1 MRQPVRRPNQ
11 QRSELANALAA
22 CRGAFISI
30 GLMSGM
36 SNILMLTG
44 AIFMLEVYDR
54 VLPSRSI
61 PTLIGLVILATGLY
75 AAQGL
80 LDFIRGRILVRIG
93 MRLDEALSG
102 RVYETIVRL
111 PLKLGNRNDG
121 LQPMR
126 DLDSV
131 RSFLSGAGPNAMFDL
146 PWLPIYLIICFLFH
160 PYIGLAAL
168 FGAIVLGI
176 ITMLT
181 ETMTREPT
189 RAATQF
195 AMARNSLAET
205 SRRNAEVLTAMGMTS
220 RIAAKWGTANTQYL
234 ASQQRASD
242 VAGGFGSA
250 AKVLR
255 MMLQSG
261 VLAVGAYLVIYQQA
275 TAGIIIA
282 GSILSARALA
292 PVDLAIANWRGFVGA
307 RQGWRRLTDLLG
319 LLPSLPPPMPL
330 QPPSRNV
337 VVESAA
343 VMPPGSEKAV
353 VQDVSITLQ
362 AGNGLGII
370 GPSGSGKSSLARML
384 VGVWKPARGRIRLD
398 GAALDQW
405 SPDSLG
411 RHIGYLPQDVELLAG
426 TVAQNIGR
434 FSEPLDP
441 KAVIAAATAAGVH
454 DLIVGLPDGYETQ
467 VGESGTALSAGQ
479 AQRVALAR
487 ALYGEPFLVVLDEP
501 NSNLDSEGDEALS
514 RAIMSVRA
522 RGGIAVVV
530 AHRPSA
536 IACVDMLLMMSG
548 GRAQAFG
555 AKDEVLAR
563 VLQQR
568 EGASAASRSLKLVPE
583 AGAVKS

>member
-11 QRSELANALAA
+11 QRSEIANALAA

-568 EGASAASRSLKLVPE
+568 EGASAASRSLKVVPE

>member
-1 MRQPVRRPNQ
+1 MRQPIVRPTPA
-11 QRSELANALAA
+11 RSELGNALAA

-54 VLPSRSI
+54 VLPSRSV
-61 PTLIGLVILATGLY
+61 PTLIGLVILAGGLY
-75 AAQGL
+75 TALGL
-80 LDFIRGRILVRIG
+80 LDLIRGRILVRIG
-93 MRLDEALSG
+93 SRLDEALSG

-111 PLKLGNRNDG
+111 PLKVGNRNDG
-121 LQPMR
+121 LQPLR
-126 DLDSV
+126 DLDSI
-131 RSFLSGAGPNAMFDL
+131 RSFLSGMGPTALFDL
-146 PWLPIYLIICFLFH
+146 PWLPIYLVICFMFH

-168 FGAIVLGI
+168 VGAVILGI
-176 ITMLT
+176 ITMMT

-189 RAATQF
+189 RAATIF
-195 AMARNSLAET
+195 ATARQSLAET

-220 RIAAKWGTANTQYL
+220 RIAMLWNDANTKYL
-234 ASQQRASD
+234 ASQRRASD

-250 AKVLR
+250 SKVLR
-255 MMLQSG
+255 MMLQSA

-307 RQGWRRLTDLLG
+307 RQGWKRLTDLFA
-319 LLPSLPPPMPL
+319 LLPSQSDPMAL
-330 QPPSRNV
+330 QPPSLSL
-337 VVESAA
+337 VVENAS
-343 VMPPGSEKAV
+343 VMPPGSEKVV
-353 VQDVSITLQ
+353 VQDVSLSLR
-362 AGNGLGII
+362 AGHGLGII
-370 GPSGSGKSSLARML
+370 GPSGSGKSSLVRVL
-384 VGVWKPARGRIRLD
+384 VGVWRPMRGRIRLD

-405 SPDSLG
+405 SPESLG
-411 RHIGYLPQDVELLAG
+411 PHVGYLPQDVELLAG

-434 FSEPLDP
+434 FSDPLDP
-441 KAVIAAATAAGVH
+441 RAVIAAATAAGVH
-454 DLIVGLPDGYETQ
+454 DLIVSLPEGYETQ

-487 ALYGEPFLVVLDEP
+487 ALYGDPFLVVLDEP
-501 NSNLDSEGDEALS
+501 NSNLDAEGDEALGK
-514 RAIMSVRA
+514 AIMSVRN
-522 RGGIAVVV
+522 RGGIVIVV

-536 IACVDMLLMMSG
+536 IACVDMLLMMAQ

-555 AKDEVLAR
+555 PRDEVLAR
-563 VLQQR
+563 VLQR
-568 EGASAASRSLKLVPE
+568 DTATAARSLKVVPE
-583 AGAVKS
+583 TGAAGS